1 MDGPA
6 SRKCQTHVVM
16 ENRMSDR
23 SGNLSKLAF
32 LNNVISFFLFCFF
45 PYLSQKTE
53 TNKKKMMTVV
63 LCLATC
69 TFARTLTFKR
79 KRSFL

>member
-1 MDGPA
+1 MRLMVDGPA

-32 LNNVISFFLFCFF
+32 LNNVISFFCFVF
-45 PYLSQKTE
+45 
-53 TNKKKMMTVV
+53 
-63 LCLATC
+63 
-69 TFARTLTFKR
+69 
-79 KRSFL
+79 FLI